1 MPRNLI
7 TYGFSRED
15 GQAVG
20 NVLAE
25 AQNLINRQKNDLSE
39 KQTFL
44 AELKSVKQEVEKRE
58 KTFYRRMGVSDY
70 KGLNDK
76 LEKIQDAYAPLLT
89 DGKH

>member
-15 GQAVG
+15 GRAVE

-25 AQNLINRQKNDLSE
+25 AQNLINRQKNDSSE

-44 AELKSVKQEVEKRE
+44 AELKSVKQ
-58 KTFYRRMGVSDY
+58 
-70 KGLNDK
+70 
-76 LEKIQDAYAPLLT
+76 
-89 DGKH
+89 